1 MALSSTNR
9 RLRRRLAV
17 EQRNRLVE
25 AHQDLVR
32 PIAFHYGR
40 CCRESVDDLLQVGLI
55 GLIRAAERFDAQQGT
70 PFAAFARP
78 HIRGAILH
86 HLRDVAPS
94 VRLPRRQAEL
104 QERLMRLERHWLQQG
119 RIATPEALQRLLG
132 INGEQWNVLMRQRLL
147 NRPEALTEV
156 SEEVIEQAEATDAVG
171 FYDGEGETV
180 QALLADLDPRQREV
194 VQNVV
199 LKGLSYR
206 QMARRLQVSPMTVQ
220 RLLHRGLE
228 QLKGNLQPRDFRN
241 PDPVDRGQSAVRV
254 W

>member
-55 GLIRAAERFDAQQGT
+55 GLIRAAERFDTQQGT
-70 PFAAFARP
+70 PFEAFARP

-94 VRLPRRQAEL
+94 VRLPRRQAEIGRASCR
-104 QERLMRLERHWLQQG
+104 ER
-119 RIATPEALQRLLG
+119 
-132 INGEQWNVLMRQRLL
+132 VCYS
-147 NRPEALTEV
+147 V
-156 SEEVIEQAEATDAVG
+156 
-171 FYDGEGETV
+171 
-180 QALLADLDPRQREV
+180 
-194 VQNVV
+194 
-199 LKGLSYR
+199 
-206 QMARRLQVSPMTVQ
+206 
-220 RLLHRGLE
+220 
-228 QLKGNLQPRDFRN
+228 
-241 PDPVDRGQSAVRV
+241 
-254 W
+254 